1 MKNDT
6 ILSTSIPSLV
16 ATTGSCETVNEVT
29 HFYYTDAGLNK
40 RRASELAPK
49 RLFVAENCL
58 DVAVRHYRIAPRM
71 KWCDESGKELFTSSQ
86 KRIWTRGFSLTS
98 RLKDAGSETKFWFT
112 RPATPLPA
120 TKPGVPG
127 GLEEDST
134 TDRVP
139 ATETELQQL
148 LPKLQHKQ
156 LSLICAYLPDS
167 AEYAPDYQFAVNGV
181 QCPKISVSKSLG
193 DDENQQYENH
203 FITIGNFAWM
213 QCVQELMVF
222 LSGTDIVGQPQFSAP
237 DLEYLQRLFAT
248 FSTRRAGGSLHLPGH
263 MFTHRVVLDYE
274 IPQPALWAW
283 EWEDHRDENQNTT
296 EMLKAAKPPSAGGKV
311 ADIIDMAILKATSED
326 TRSQELG
333 RAEERHLKSRAS
345 ELEVV
350 EVARTDDHS
359 SENAAPTNL
368 NLEPLTVV
376 ASQQNGQRHH
386 IGSTSKIRPFLP
398 VTDKNLFALTTQDF
412 HNNALLLAAQR
423 KQLDQFHPFV
433 HRESA
438 LAFVGAGVPVGKD
451 NADRVVVLKTAG
463 SRTTDSPAQ
472 HIARGRLELFD
483 YYDGTS
489 STLSSAVDK
498 GQPRK
503 SIDQKANIVAQNP
516 DRVRL
521 NPWLAYLNTI
531 QGTLRRNFLK
541 LMQKP
546 FQTLLHEINFYPTAV
561 VTVCPYF
568 HRFLTAG
575 ENQEGHV
582 AATDRTTELRSST
595 TSLANKPR
603 FFQMPLMTKN
613 VFQQQGK
620 ESHSHE
626 VEDRKKMVS
635 FLREDRPIDLLYVGN
650 SMGEMQSELFVPMP
664 PVTTSRKGGEP
675 IKVVSTKSDRQRPQP
690 ISFLL
695 FGHNQ
700 ELLAE
705 KYMRMPGVVGPA
717 TAPGFG
723 SRPETDQNEDNRD
736 MNDNTESEEATG
748 VDALK
753 RNFRERLNIDL
764 HFHPKALLDEHQSG
778 SEEGRVSKQQSR
790 SSAVAV
796 DDHTTTIAVD
806 GDHDQADSSD
816 RRGLLLHQE
825 QPDVDRAEVEA
836 KNAEHSYESKLRLYG
851 KAKTCFTHNLIAVEP
866 RETQFL
872 TKWVGSLLRRARP
885 PPAAS
890 GGRDGASAK
899 QRQEENDRATA
910 TPGTSAGRV
919 LSNPLLADFVRLSGT
934 SEKSQPEEGGVAVV
948 DDDASVSSTQESQQ
962 LPSLEDHDTL
972 RHHDFTFAK
981 LIERTILLSKRSR
994 RSANT
999 GPKKASFKEEN
1010 YGGTHSSSTF
1020 AVREAPND
1028 EEQIRTTFQLPL
1040 LGYPSGLPV
1049 ARLPQLKARGFEAA
1063 MGRCLNLVLF
1073 DHWNVFEQFF
1083 TPGEDFLYVL
1093 NINEAV
1099 AIARWVSES
1108 IFGSSSG
1115 ERIELQA
1122 GGGGDDYP
1130 DRQNEDMLVHQKNL
1144 LSDRQTMEAML
1155 ESAYARASTNYT
1167 FDWFGRELPG
1177 LLSNTEASV

>member
-1 MKNDT
+1 MRT
-6 ILSTSIPSLV
+6 V
-16 ATTGSCETVNEVT
+16 AKARHLRAPAQCEADKRALHQHTVIIRSCFARNEIRPDHVIC
-29 HFYYTDAGLNK
+29 
-40 RRASELAPK
+40 R
-49 RLFVAENCL
+49 
-58 DVAVRHYRIAPRM
+58 
-71 KWCDESGKELFTSSQ
+71 
-86 KRIWTRGFSLTS
+86 FSLTS
-98 RLKDAGSETKFWFT
+98 RLKDEGSETKFWFT
-112 RPATPLPA
+112 RPATPLSA
-120 TKPGVPG
+120 TMPGVPG

-134 TDRVP
+134 ADRVP

-181 QCPKISVSKSLG
+181 QCPEISASTSHG
-193 DDENQQYENH
+193 DDENPQHENH
-203 FITIGNFAWM
+203 FITIGNFAWV

-222 LSGTDIVGQPQFSAP
+222 LSGTDIVGQPQFSSP

-248 FSTRRAGGSLHLPGH
+248 FSTRRSAGESLHLGH

-283 EWEDHRDENQNTT
+283 EWEESEDEKEKNTP
-296 EMLKAAKPPSAGGKV
+296 EILKAAEQASVGGKLV
-311 ADIIDMAILKATSED
+311 DIIDMAILKATSEE

-333 RAEERHLKSRAS
+333 RAEEQHLKPRAS

-350 EVARTDDHS
+350 EVARADDHS
-359 SENAAPTNL
+359 SEDAAPANL
-368 NLEPLTVV
+368 NLESLTVV
-376 ASQQNGQRHH
+376 ASQQNGQRHS
-386 IGSTSKIRPFLP
+386 IGSISKIRPFLP
-398 VTDKNLFALTTQDF
+398 VTDRNLFALTTQNF

-451 NADRVVVLKTAG
+451 NADRVGVLKTAG

-472 HIARGRLELFD
+472 QIARGRLELFD

-489 STLSSAVDK
+489 STRSSAVGE

-503 SIDQKANIVAQNP
+503 SLDQKANIFAQNP
-516 DRVRL
+516 DRLRL

-546 FQTLLHEINFYPTAV
+546 FQVLLHEINFYPTVV

-568 HRFLTAG
+568 HRVLTAD

-582 AATDRTTELRSST
+582 AATDRTTDLRSST

-603 FFQMPLMTKN
+603 FLQMPLMTKN
-613 VFQQQGK
+613 VFQQGRT
-620 ESHSHE
+620 ESHSL
-626 VEDRKKMVS
+626 EDRKKKVS

-650 SMGEMQSELFVPMP
+650 SMGEMQSELFVPTP
-664 PVTTSRKGGEP
+664 PRTTSRKGGEP
-675 IKVVSTKSDRQRPQP
+675 TGVSTTREREPPQP

-705 KYMRMPGVVGPA
+705 KYMRMPGVVGPS
-717 TAPGFG
+717 TTPGSD
-723 SRPETDQNEDNRD
+723 SRPETDR
-736 MNDNTESEEATG
+736 NDKQDTNHNIEETTG

-816 RRGLLLHQE
+816 RRGLQQE
-825 QPDVDRAEVEA
+825 QLDDRAEVEA

-866 RETQFL
+866 RETHFL
-872 TKWVGSLLRRARP
+872 TKWVGSLMRKARP
-885 PPAAS
+885 PAS
-890 GGRDGASAK
+890 GGRDDASAQ
-899 QRQEENDRATA
+899 QRQDENDRAT
-910 TPGTSAGRV
+910 TTLGSSGSRV

-934 SEKSQPEEGGVAVV
+934 SEKSQPEEGGAVV
-948 DDDASVSSTQESQQ
+948 DDDAAASNTQESQQ
-962 LPSLEDHDTL
+962 VPSFEEHDTV
-972 RHHDFTFAK
+972 RYHDYTFAK
-981 LIERTILLSKRSR
+981 LIERTIFLSKRSR

-999 GPKKASFKEEN
+999 GPKNAPQQASFKEES
-1010 YGGTHSSSTF
+1010 YGGTRSSSTF
-1020 AVREAPND
+1020 AVRVREAPKD
-1028 EEQIRTTFQLPL
+1028 KEQIRTTFQLP

-1073 DHWNVFEQFF
+1073 DHWNVFEEFF

-1108 IFGSSSG
+1108 VFSADSG
-1115 ERIELQA
+1115 KRIEVENA
-1122 GGGGDDYP
+1122 GAGGDDYL
-1130 DRQNEDMLVHQKNL
+1130 DRQNDMLVHQRNL
-1144 LSDRQTMEAML
+1144 FSDRQKMEAML
-1155 ESAYARASTNYT
+1155 DSAYARASTNYT
-1167 FDWFGRELPG
+1167 FDWFERELPG